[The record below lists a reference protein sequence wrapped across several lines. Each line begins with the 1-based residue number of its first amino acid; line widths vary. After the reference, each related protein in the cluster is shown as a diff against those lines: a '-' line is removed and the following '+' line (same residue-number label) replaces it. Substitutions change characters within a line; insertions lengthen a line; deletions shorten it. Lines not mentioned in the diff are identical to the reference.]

1 MLEREVRADE
11 KRKNAC
17 EKKGFMQKMNVFFS
31 CVLLSQIFLHE
42 SLLQIFTF
50 FFRLFLPYY
59 MYNLRETFMYF
70 LHPNGSCI
78 WFNFELA
85 PF

>member
-1 MLEREVRADE
+1 M
-11 KRKNAC
+11 
-17 EKKGFMQKMNVFFS
+17 
-31 CVLLSQIFLHE
+31 LLSQIFLHE

-70 LHPNGSCI
+70 LQMEAAFGLILN
-78 WFNFELA
+78 WL
-85 PF
+85 PFKDIVLTIIHIIKEIYESKPRDIYTKPAFTQY